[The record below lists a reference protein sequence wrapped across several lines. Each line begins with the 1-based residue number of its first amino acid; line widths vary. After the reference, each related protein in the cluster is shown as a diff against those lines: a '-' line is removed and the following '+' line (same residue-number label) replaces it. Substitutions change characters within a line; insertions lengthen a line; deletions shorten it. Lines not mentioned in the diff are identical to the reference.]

1 MLLRRRSRAGPRR
14 LQFLAVVLMLGCLLV
29 MVTVL
34 HPPPQDLFRDPSAQ
48 AEKPSP
54 QVGYQV
60 DFGKPQDWVLET
72 EEESQEYYP
81 LEGLAPFISL
91 REDELLM
98 AVASPRDRRN
108 QSRTR
113 RRGSYRLVKQQGR
126 RLEEGALDRPALP
139 WGAETETLSLTD
151 SDADDGEGQLDTFG
165 LDTYGFNEALSQQ
178 ISLRRELPEVRNPL
192 CLQQDYGDNLP
203 TASVIICFH
212 DEAWST
218 LLRTVH
224 SVLDTTPRPFLKE
237 IILVDDLSQQ
247 GHLKSALSDHVAQLD
262 GVKLLRSN
270 KRVGV
275 IKGRMLGAA
284 RAAGDV
290 LVFMDSHCECHK
302 GWLEPLLSRIASD
315 RSRVVSPVIDVID
328 WKNFQYYHSVDLQQ
342 GVFDWELNFHWK
354 PLPEHERK
362 ARQSPISPIR
372 SPVVPGGVV
381 AIDRHYFQN
390 TGAYDS
396 LMSTWG
402 SENLELSIR
411 VWLCGGSV
419 EILPCSRVGHVYRNQ
434 PPNASP
440 EQEAALKNKIRIV
453 ETWLGSFKDTFYQ
466 HSPKAFSLSQSE
478 KQDCSER
485 LQLQKRLGCRTFHW
499 FLSNLSP
506 ELYPSEHKPGFSGKL
521 YNSGVGS
528 CADCVLGGALL
539 GSLVTLSPC
548 SDSRQQQHLEYS
560 SKRRISCGKDPTL
573 CLDVNQEGRVILG
586 NCTEETLSFQKQHWD
601 VQQNGMIV
609 HILSGKCIEAVES
622 DQEKNLSL
630 QLCDGKA
637 SQVWRFDQILAVDQ
651 R

>member
-1 MLLRRRSRAGPRR
+1 MLLKKRYRAGPRR
-14 LQFLAVVLMLGCLLV
+14 LQFLVVVLMLGCLLV
-29 MVTVL
+29 MGTML
-34 HPPPQDLFRDPSAQ
+34 HPLPQDLSRDPSAQ

-72 EEESQEYYP
+72 EEDSQEYYP

-91 REDELLM
+91 KEDELLV

-108 QSRTR
+108 QSQLRK
-113 RRGSYRLVKQQGR
+113 GGGYRLVKRQGR
-126 RLEEGALDRPALP
+126 KLEEGALARPASP
-139 WGAETETLSLTD
+139 WGPPLQGVPLTD
-151 SDADDGEGQLDTFG
+151 SDTEDGELQLAKPG

-192 CLQQDYGDNLP
+192 CLQEDYGDHLP

-212 DEAWST
+212 NEAWST

-224 SVLDTTPRPFLKE
+224 SVLDTAPRPFLKE

-247 GHLKSALSDHVAQLD
+247 GHLKSALSDHVAQLE
-262 GVKLLRSN
+262 GVRLLRSN
-270 KRVGV
+270 RRLGV

-302 GWLEPLLSRIASD
+302 GWLEPLLSRIAGD
-315 RSRVVSPVIDVID
+315 RSRLVSPIIDVID
-328 WKNFQYYHSVDLQQ
+328 WKNFQYYHSTDLQR
-342 GVFDWELNFHWK
+342 GVFDWELNFHWR

-362 ARQSPISPIR
+362 MRQSPISPIR
-372 SPVVPGGVV
+372 SPVVPGGVL

-396 LMSTWG
+396 LMSIWG

-419 EILPCSRVGHVYRNQ
+419 EIIPCSRVGHVYRNQ

-440 EQEAALKNKIRIV
+440 DQEAALKNKIRIV

-466 HSPKAFSLSQSE
+466 HSPKAFSLSQTE

-499 FLSNLSP
+499 FLANLSP

-521 YNSGVGS
+521 YNSGVGF
-528 CADCVLGGALL
+528 CADYVSGEGLLGG
-539 GSLVTLSPC
+539 LVTLSPC
-548 SDSRQQQHLEYS
+548 SDSRQQQHLEYT
-560 SKRRISCGKDPTL
+560 SKKQIRCGKSPKL
-573 CLDVNQEGRVILG
+573 CFDVNQEGQLTLQT
-586 NCTEETLSFQKQHWD
+586 CTEDTLSLQRQHWD
-601 VQQNGMIV
+601 VQENGMIV
-609 HILSGKCIEAVES
+609 HILSGKCIEATES
-622 DQEKNLSL
+622 DHKKNLSL
-630 QLCDGKA
+630 QLCDGKGN
-637 SQVWRFDQILAVDQ
+637 QVWRFDHIHTVDQ

>member
-1 MLLRRRSRAGPRR
+1 MLLRRRARAGPRR
-14 LQFLAVVLMLGCLLV
+14 LQFLAGVLMLGCLLV
-29 MVTVL
+29 TVTLL
-34 HPPPQDLFRDPSAQ
+34 HPPPQDLPGDPSAQ

-54 QVGYQV
+54 APGHQV

-81 LEGLAPFISL
+81 LEGLAPFLSL
-91 REDELLM
+91 KEDELLV
-98 AVASPRDRRN
+98 AVAAPRDRRN
-108 QSRTR
+108 QSQSR
-113 RRGSYRLVKQQGR
+113 RRGGYRLLGRQGR
-126 RLEEGALDRPALP
+126 RPEEGAPAGPAPP
-139 WGAETETLSLTD
+139 WGAALEGLSLPD
-151 SDADDGEGQLDTFG
+151 SDAEDGEEKFAP
-165 LDTYGFNEALSQQ
+165 DTYGFNEVLSQR
-178 ISLRRELPEVRNPL
+178 ISLRRELPEVRDPL
-192 CLQQDYGDNLP
+192 CLQQDHGDDLP

-224 SVLDTTPRPFLKE
+224 SVLDTSPRAFLKE

-247 GHLKSALSDHVAQLD
+247 GHLKSALSDHVAQLER
-262 GVKLLRSN
+262 VRLLRSN
-270 KRVGV
+270 KRLGV

-302 GWLEPLLSRIASD
+302 GWLEPLLSRIAGD
-315 RSRVVSPVIDVID
+315 RSRVVSPIIDVID
-328 WKNFQYYHSVDLQQ
+328 WKNFQYYHSMELQR

-354 PLPEHERK
+354 PLPEQEK
-362 ARQSPISPIR
+362 KMRQSPISPIR
-372 SPVVPGGVV
+372 SPVLPGGVV

-396 LMSTWG
+396 LMSIWG

-434 PPNASP
+434 APHSSP
-440 EQEAALKNKIRIV
+440 EQEAALKNKIRV
-453 ETWLGSFKDTFYQ
+453 AETWLGSFKDTFYQ
-466 HSPKAFSLSQSE
+466 HSPQAFSLSQAE
-478 KQDCSER
+478 KQDCRER

-499 FLSNLSP
+499 FLANLSP
-506 ELYPSEHKPGFSGKL
+506 ELYPSEAKPGFSGKL

-528 CADCVLGGALL
+528 CADCAPGGAL
-539 GSLVTLSPC
+539 GGGLVALSPC
-548 SDSRQQQHLEYS
+548 SDSWQQQHLKYTG
-560 SKRRISCGKDPTL
+560 KKISCGEQALL
-573 CLDVNQEGRVILG
+573 CFDVNQENRVTLQ
-586 NCTEETLSFQKQHWD
+586 NCTEETRSFQRQHWE
-601 VQQNGMIV
+601 VQENGMIV

-622 DQEKNLSL
+622 DHEKNLSL

-637 SQVWRFDQILAVDQ
+637 NQVWRFDRIHAVDQ

>member
-1 MLLRRRSRAGPRR
+1 MLLRRRARGGPRR
-14 LQFLAVVLMLGCLLV
+14 LQFLAGVLMLGCLLV
-29 MVTVL
+29 TVTLL
-34 HPPPQDLFRDPSAQ
+34 HPPLQDLSGDPSAQ

-54 QVGYQV
+54 ALGHQV

-91 REDELLM
+91 KEDELLV

-108 QSRTR
+108 QSQSR
-113 RRGSYRLVKQQGR
+113 RRGGYRLVGQQGR
-126 RLEEGALDRPALP
+126 RPEEGALARPALP
-139 WGAETETLSLTD
+139 WGAELEGLSLPD
-151 SDADDGEGQLDTFG
+151 SDADDGEEKFG
-165 LDTYGFNEALSQQ
+165 PDAYGFNEVLSQR
-178 ISLRRELPEVRNPL
+178 ISLRRELPEVRDPL
-192 CLQQDYGDNLP
+192 CLQQDYGDDLP

-224 SVLDTTPRPFLKE
+224 SVLDTTPRAFLKE

-247 GHLKSALSDHVAQLD
+247 GHLKSALSDHVAQLER
-262 GVKLLRSN
+262 VRLLRSN
-270 KRVGV
+270 KRLGV

-302 GWLEPLLSRIASD
+302 GWLEPLLSRIAGD
-315 RSRVVSPVIDVID
+315 RSRVVSPIIDVID
-328 WKNFQYYHSVDLQQ
+328 WKNFQYYHSVELQR

-354 PLPEHERK
+354 PLPEQERK
-362 ARQSPISPIR
+362 VRQSPISPIR

-396 LMSTWG
+396 LMSIWG

-434 PPNASP
+434 PPSTSP
-440 EQEAALKNKIRIV
+440 EQEGALKNKIRIV

-466 HSPKAFSLSQSE
+466 HSPKAFSLSQILRGTWRSGWSCLRARMAHS
-478 KQDCSER
+478 DCDTGQVTSPPTD
-485 LQLQKRLGCRTFHW
+485 LGDSKLHNCYQ
-499 FLSNLSP
+499 P
-506 ELYPSEHKPGFSGKL
+506 ELAE
-521 YNSGVGS
+521 
-528 CADCVLGGALL
+528 
-539 GSLVTLSPC
+539 
-548 SDSRQQQHLEYS
+548 
-560 SKRRISCGKDPTL
+560 
-573 CLDVNQEGRVILG
+573 
-586 NCTEETLSFQKQHWD
+586 
-601 VQQNGMIV
+601 
-609 HILSGKCIEAVES
+609 
-622 DQEKNLSL
+622 
-630 QLCDGKA
+630 
-637 SQVWRFDQILAVDQ
+637 
-651 R
+651 

>member
-1 MLLRRRSRAGPRR
+1 MLLRRRARAGPRR
-14 LQFLAVVLMLGCLLV
+14 LQFLAGVLMLGCLLV
-29 MVTVL
+29 TVTLL
-34 HPPPQDLFRDPSAQ
+34 HPPLQDLSGDPSAQ

-54 QVGYQV
+54 PLGHQV

-91 REDELLM
+91 KEDELLV

-108 QSRTR
+108 QSQSRRTGR
-113 RRGSYRLVKQQGR
+113 YRLVGQQGR
-126 RLEEGALDRPALP
+126 RPEEGALAGPALP
-139 WGAETETLSLTD
+139 WGAELEGLSPPD
-151 SDADDGEGQLDTFG
+151 SDADDGEEKFG
-165 LDTYGFNEALSQQ
+165 PDAYGFNEVLSQR
-178 ISLRRELPEVRNPL
+178 ISLRRELPEVRDPL
-192 CLQQDYGDNLP
+192 CLQQDYGDDLP

-224 SVLDTTPRPFLKE
+224 SVLDTTPRAFLKE

-247 GHLKSALSDHVAQLD
+247 GHLKSALSDHVAQLER
-262 GVKLLRSN
+262 VRLLRSN
-270 KRVGV
+270 KRLGV

-302 GWLEPLLSRIASD
+302 GWLEPLLSRIAGD
-315 RSRVVSPVIDVID
+315 RSRVVSPIIDVID
-328 WKNFQYYHSVDLQQ
+328 WKNFQYYHSLELQR

-354 PLPEHERK
+354 PLPEQERK
-362 ARQSPISPIR
+362 LRQSPISPIR

-396 LMSTWG
+396 LMSIWG

-419 EILPCSRVGHVYRNQ
+419 EILPCSRVGHIYRNQ
-434 PPNASP
+434 APKTSP

-466 HSPKAFSLSQSE
+466 HNPKAFSLSQAE

-499 FLSNLSP
+499 FLANLSP
-506 ELYPSEHKPGFSGKL
+506 ELYPSEHQPGFSGKL
-521 YNSGVGS
+521 YNSGIGS
-528 CADCVLGGALL
+528 CADCASGRALGG
-539 GSLVTLSPC
+539 GLVTLSPC
-548 SDSRQQQHLEYS
+548 SDSWQQQHLEYTG
-560 SKRRISCGKDPTL
+560 KKQISCREQARL
-573 CLDVNQEGRVILG
+573 CFDVNQENRVTLQ
-586 NCTEETLSFQKQHWD
+586 NCTEETRSFHRQHWE
-601 VQQNGMIV
+601 VQEVCGQPEWNDCPHPFWEM
-609 HILSGKCIEAVES
+609 HRSCRE
-622 DQEKNLSL
+622 
-630 QLCDGKA
+630 
-637 SQVWRFDQILAVDQ
+637 RP
-651 R
+651 